1 MVGREDVGH
10 ELLAPDQPDETGHGA
25 YSIERKDG
33 DLGDK
38 HRPVIEADL
47 VVHNIGQLVTCEPA
61 LGEGT
66 LGVLENAAVA
76 AKDGNVVWVGPTG
89 RWQWR
94 PGGAP
99 DAVVVDA
106 GGGWGLAGFVGFPPP
121 PPLAGQP
128 PRGHPARLRRPA
140 PWGGG

>member
-33 DLGDK
+33 DLGEK
-38 HRPVIEADL
+38 HRPVIEADM

-66 LGVLENAAVA
+66 LGLLENAAVA
-76 AKDGNVVWVGPTG
+76 AKDRKRDRYAETLPY
-89 RWQWR
+89 R
-94 PGGAP
+94 PNLFHET
-99 DAVVVDA
+99 DFNS
-106 GGGWGLAGFVGFPPP
+106 GWGEGELKPFAGC
-121 PPLAGQP
+121 
-128 PRGHPARLRRPA
+128 
-140 PWGGG
+140 

>member
-94 PGGAP
+94 LEVAP

-106 GGGWGLAGFVGFPPP
+106 GGGRGLPRFVGSHP
-121 PPLAGQP
+121 PPLLG
-128 PRGHPARLRRPA
+128 GDPADEPPA
-140 PWGGG
+140 PPPGPPLSGGG